1 MRFAFACINF
11 PLTTRTHKHSHTIA
25 IDLNTRIFWFV
36 RFLYQFHSTFCGNCS
51 KRRDGERE
59 EAHAWEK
66 SVFFFSSPLSGIT
79 RCFSYDYFSFV
90 VDSHV
95 TRWLKSCLK
104 WWNAINAT
112 LLIIIIG
119 MMKKKRRLPIAHFY
133 IHLNLYAHRTHICCF
148 FLSFIWFLLFGI
160 NWCWSLR
167 IVYFISIGGCIF
179 FSLHSSLLFSF
190 VSLFVFI

>member
-1 MRFAFACINF
+1 MHKFPIDNSHSQTLTHNRYWFEYTHFLIRSIFISVSFDVLWKLFEEERWWTRRGTRMREI
-11 PLTTRTHKHSHTIA
+11 
-25 IDLNTRIFWFV
+25 RI
-36 RFLYQFHSTFCGNCS
+36 
-51 KRRDGERE
+51 
-59 EAHAWEK
+59 
-66 SVFFFSSPLSGIT
+66 FFSSPLSGIT